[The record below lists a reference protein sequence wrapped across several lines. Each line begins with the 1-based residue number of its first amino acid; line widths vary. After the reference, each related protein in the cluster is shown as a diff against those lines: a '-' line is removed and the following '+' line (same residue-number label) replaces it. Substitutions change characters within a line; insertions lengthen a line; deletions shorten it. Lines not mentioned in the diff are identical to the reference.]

1 MNEIETMADMILQME
16 KQVEK
21 TLTIILLLRHIR
33 LLMVRKYMENIQ
45 PKR

>member
-21 TLTIILLLRHIR
+21 TLIILLLRHIR